1 MHSASDKHS
10 LAFARYALSAA
21 IICAPPLSVRYDRPV
36 IDAQVPPADPA
47 AGRKRRRRM
56 SSVTLPQ
63 SSAGAALFGRAVLG
77 GLDVPR
83 LVPPSGTFPGRLR
96 VLMSTMR
103 QWENCLGEWLFFCG
117 LECASC
123 GDLSPLMGA
132 SGLRVLLPQNGSFR
146 VPGFPPPHGPI
157 APTTSA
163 RQDAPGSQ
171 DTPGSQDA

>member
-103 QWENCLGEWLFFCG
+103 QWENCSG
-117 LECASC
+117 
-123 GDLSPLMGA
+123 GA
-132 SGLRVLLPQNGSFR
+132 AIFLRVRACFLWRLVAPDGSFR
-146 VPGFPPPHGPI
+146 
-157 APTTSA
+157 AQACDSL
-163 RQDAPGSQ
+163 
-171 DTPGSQDA
+171 